1 MPSVEAFIFV
11 TVEIAF
17 SAYGCGTIA
26 AKVATETAATTTA
39 AVAASA
45 AAAAT
50 TSYHSTISVLVHSM
64 L

>member
-26 AKVATETAATTTA
+26 AKVATEMAATTTA
-39 AVAASA
+39 AVAA
-45 AAAAT
+45 AAT
-50 TSYHSTISVLVHSM
+50 ASYHSTISVLVHSM